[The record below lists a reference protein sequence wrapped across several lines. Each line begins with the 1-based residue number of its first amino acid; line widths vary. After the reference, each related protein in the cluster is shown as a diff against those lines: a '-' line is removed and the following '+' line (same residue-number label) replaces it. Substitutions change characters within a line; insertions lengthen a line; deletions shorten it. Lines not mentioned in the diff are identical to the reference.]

1 MQPHNMTDW
10 HRADLDARL
19 AQARANLRA
28 EVEAARMTS
37 PPSSNYG
44 PEPAVEL
51 WNKMG
56 HYAMIVCIWA
66 AMIAPILLII
76 SFRT

>member
-1 MQPHNMTDW
+1 MLPHNMTDW

-19 AQARANLRA
+19 AKARADLRD
-28 EVEAARMTS
+28 EIEAARVTTR
-37 PPSSNYG
+37 PSSNYG
-44 PEPAVEL
+44 PDSDIDL

-56 HYAMIVCIWA
+56 HYAMIFCIWA